1 MVWKLLFC
9 LAGENNL
16 CEELGFVGEVFDG
29 GFAEE
34 VILPLQNLLIVPDSV
49 PDDIAVLSEPLGVA
63 LRVINQLNPSAG
75 DTVCVAGGGTIGGL
89 TALLLS
95 RLKNAGFS
103 YWNLINSVINYSHQL
118 LAFHRPAHFH

>member
-1 MVWKLLFC
+1 MEVAFC

-16 CEELGFVGEVFDG
+16 CEKLGFVGEVFDG

-75 DTVCVAGGGTIGGL
+75 DTVCVAGGG
-89 TALLLS
+89 
-95 RLKNAGFS
+95 R
-103 YWNLINSVINYSHQL
+103 
-118 LAFHRPAHFH
+118 